1 MSGGEGG
8 HLALTPWRAWVR
20 GPLARSG
27 GGVRRIACLVLA
39 LTSVRT
45 VWAGECT
52 VPPIASLGYACRG
65 PCGVSLGPSGPGSCS
80 LRFWLGLYLGAQASR
95 LLLERAGRPRSQEN
109 GVCCL
114 PHVDNC
120 MTLGKRLLA

>member
-1 MSGGEGG
+1 MSGGAGG

-20 GPLARSG
+20 RPLARSG
-27 GGVRRIACLVLA
+27 GGVRRITCLVLA

-65 PCGVSLGPSGPGSCS
+65 PCSVSLGPAGQVYVADNLAHTIVVFDRQHQFRSTIGGQGKQPGAPA
-80 LRFWLGLYLGAQASR
+80 W
-95 LLLERAGRPRSQEN
+95 
-109 GVCCL
+109 
-114 PHVDNC
+114 VDRVDTRNW
-120 MTLGKRLLA
+120 